1 MKKLL
6 AILILLPGLAFAES
20 GIKLHGLNLGFGSEG
35 VTSTG
40 LGIAYKSFYADYYM
54 LPDESVTFSISRSFN
69 YQFAALN
76 FGSYI
81 GIADQDNSYI
91 QGYNLGSEYKSYYQ
105 PYVRFYN
112 TVELAIIEGGAKLS
126 FVIAR

>member
-6 AILILLPGLAFAES
+6 AILMMLPGLAFAES

-40 LGIAYKSFYADYYM
+40 LGVAYKSFYADYYI
-54 LPDESVTFSISRSFN
+54 LPDESVTFSVSRSFN

-81 GIADQDNSYI
+81 GVTDQDNNYL
-91 QGYNLGSEYKSYYQ
+91 QGYNFGTEYKYYFQ

-112 TVELAIIEGGAKLS
+112 AVELAIIEGGTKIS